1 MPQLLFTRESLLAEG
16 TILLIDKP
24 LGWTSNDVVAKVRI
38 LLRKYFG
45 IPKIKVGH
53 AGTLDP
59 LATGLMVLCVGKKT
73 REAMALTGEDK
84 EYETTFSLGAT
95 TPSYDMETEVDAT
108 FPTEH
113 ISDELIC
120 NAINTLTGTILQK
133 PPIFSAKRVN
143 GKRAYKLARKGAED
157 DLPPVEITVH
167 EFEVLER
174 NGNEL
179 RARIACSKGTYIRA
193 LARDL
198 GQLLGSGAHLAAL
211 RRTRSGSYEI
221 RDAVTLETLEKF
233 LDMTAEKNLPSS
245 VEN

>member
-1 MPQLLFTRESLLAEG
+1 MPQLLFNKESLLEEG
-16 TILLIDKP
+16 AIILIDKP

-38 LLRKYFG
+38 LLRNYYG

-59 LATGLMVLCVGKKT
+59 LATGLMVLCVGKRT
-73 REAMALTGEDK
+73 REAMTLTGEDK
-84 EYETTFSLGAT
+84 EYEALFRLGAT

-113 ISDELIC
+113 ITDECIDK
-120 NAINTLTGTILQK
+120 AINALRGTIMQK

-143 GKRAYKLARKGAED
+143 GKRAYKLARKGVED

-167 EFEVLER
+167 KFEVLER

-179 RARIACSKGTYIRA
+179 RAQIACSKGTYIRA

-198 GQLLGSGAHLAAL
+198 GRLLGSGAHLAEL
-211 RRTRSGSYEI
+211 RRTRSGNYEI

-233 LDMTAEKNLPSS
+233 LDITAEKNLTSPI
-245 VEN
+245 

>member
-1 MPQLLFTRESLLAEG
+1 MPQLLFNKESLLEEG
-16 TILLIDKP
+16 AIILIDKP

-38 LLRKYFG
+38 LLRNYYG

-59 LATGLMVLCVGKKT
+59 LATGLMVLCVGKRT
-73 REAMALTGEDK
+73 REAMTLTGEDK
-84 EYETTFSLGAT
+84 EYEALFRLGAT

-113 ISDELIC
+113 ITDECIDK
-120 NAINTLTGTILQK
+120 AINALRGTIMQK

-167 EFEVLER
+167 KFEVLER

-179 RARIACSKGTYIRA
+179 RAQIACSKGTYIRA

-198 GQLLGSGAHLAAL
+198 GRLLGSGAHLAEL
-211 RRTRSGSYEI
+211 RRTRSGNYEI

-233 LDMTAEKNLPSS
+233 LDITAEKNLTSPI
-245 VEN
+245 

>member
-1 MPQLLFTRESLLAEG
+1 MPQLLFNKESLLEEG
-16 TILLIDKP
+16 AIILIDKP

-38 LLRKYFG
+38 LLRNYYG

-73 REAMALTGEDK
+73 REAMTLTGEDK
-84 EYETTFSLGAT
+84 EYETLFRLGAT

-113 ISDELIC
+113 ITDECIDK
-120 NAINTLTGTILQK
+120 AINALRGTIMQK

-167 EFEVLER
+167 KFEVLER

-179 RARIACSKGTYIRA
+179 RAQIACSKGTYIRA

-198 GQLLGSGAHLAAL
+198 GRLLGSGAHLAEL
-211 RRTRSGSYEI
+211 RRTRSGNYEI

-233 LDMTAEKNLPSS
+233 LDITAEKNLTSPI
-245 VEN
+245 

>member
-1 MPQLLFTRESLLAEG
+1 MPQLLFNKESLLEEG
-16 TILLIDKP
+16 AIILIDKP

-38 LLRKYFG
+38 LLRNYYG

-59 LATGLMVLCVGKKT
+59 LATGLMVLCVGKRT
-73 REAMALTGEDK
+73 REAMTLTGEDK
-84 EYETTFSLGAT
+84 EYEALFRLGAT

-113 ISDELIC
+113 ITDECIDK
-120 NAINTLTGTILQK
+120 AINALRGTIMQK

-167 EFEVLER
+167 KFEVLER

-179 RARIACSKGTYIRA
+179 RAQIACSKGTYIRA

-198 GQLLGSGAHLAAL
+198 GRLLGSGAHLAEL
-211 RRTRSGSYEI
+211 RRTRSGNYEI

-233 LDMTAEKNLPSS
+233 LDITGEKNLTSPI
-245 VEN
+245 

>member
-1 MPQLLFTRESLLAEG
+1 MPQLLFNKESLLEEG
-16 TILLIDKP
+16 AIILIDKP

-38 LLRKYFG
+38 LLRNYYG

-73 REAMALTGEDK
+73 REAMTLTGEDK
-84 EYETTFSLGAT
+84 EYEALFRLGAT
-95 TPSYDMETEVDAT
+95 TPSYDMETEVDAS

-113 ISDELIC
+113 ITGECIGK
-120 NAINTLTGTILQK
+120 AINALCGTIMQK

-157 DLPPVEITVH
+157 DLPPVEVTIR
-167 EFEVLER
+167 EFDLLER
-174 NGNEL
+174 KGDEL
-179 RARIACSKGTYIRA
+179 RVRIACSKGTYIRA

-198 GQLLGSGAHLAAL
+198 GLLLNSGAHLAAL
-211 RRTRSGSYEI
+211 RRTRSGNFVI
-221 RDAVTLETLEKF
+221 HDAVTVETLELF
-233 LDMTAEKNLPSS
+233 LKMTANTTMPSKI
-245 VEN
+245 EN

>member
-1 MPQLLFTRESLLAEG
+1 MPQLLFNKESLLEEG
-16 TILLIDKP
+16 AIILIDKP

-38 LLRKYFG
+38 LLRNYYG

-59 LATGLMVLCVGKKT
+59 LATGLMVLCVGKRT
-73 REAMALTGEDK
+73 REAMTLTGEDK
-84 EYETTFSLGAT
+84 EYETLFRLGAT

-113 ISDELIC
+113 ITDECIDK
-120 NAINTLTGTILQK
+120 AINALRGTIMQK

-143 GKRAYKLARKGAED
+143 GKRAYKLARKGVED

-167 EFEVLER
+167 KFEVLER

-179 RARIACSKGTYIRA
+179 RAQIACSKGTYIRA

-198 GQLLGSGAHLAAL
+198 GRLLGSGAHLAEL
-211 RRTRSGSYEI
+211 RRTRSGNYEI

-233 LDMTAEKNLPSS
+233 LDITAEKNLTSPI
-245 VEN
+245 

>member
-1 MPQLLFTRESLLAEG
+1 MPQLLFNKESLLEEG
-16 TILLIDKP
+16 AIILIDKP

-38 LLRKYFG
+38 LLRNYYG

-59 LATGLMVLCVGKKT
+59 LATGLMVLCVGKRT
-73 REAMALTGEDK
+73 REAMTLTGEDK
-84 EYETTFSLGAT
+84 EYEALFRLGAT
-95 TPSYDMETEVDAT
+95 TPSYDMETEVNAT

-113 ISDELIC
+113 ITDECIDK
-120 NAINTLTGTILQK
+120 AINALRGTIMQK

-143 GKRAYKLARKGAED
+143 GKRAYKLARKGVED

-167 EFEVLER
+167 KFEVLER

-179 RARIACSKGTYIRA
+179 RAQIACSKGTYIRA

-198 GQLLGSGAHLAAL
+198 GQLLGSGAHLAEL
-211 RRTRSGSYEI
+211 RRTRSGNYEI

-233 LDMTAEKNLPSS
+233 LDITAEKNLTSPI
-245 VEN
+245 

>member
-1 MPQLLFTRESLLAEG
+1 MPQLLFNKESLQEEG
-16 TILLIDKP
+16 AIILIDKP

-38 LLRKYFG
+38 LLRNYYG

-59 LATGLMVLCVGKKT
+59 LATGLMVLCVGKRT
-73 REAMALTGEDK
+73 REAMTLTGEDK
-84 EYETTFSLGAT
+84 EYEALFRLGAT

-113 ISDELIC
+113 ITDECIDK
-120 NAINTLTGTILQK
+120 AINALRGTIMQK

-167 EFEVLER
+167 KFEVLER

-179 RARIACSKGTYIRA
+179 RAQIACSKGTYIRA

-198 GQLLGSGAHLAAL
+198 GRLLGSGAHLAEL
-211 RRTRSGSYEI
+211 RRTRSGNYEI

-233 LDMTAEKNLPSS
+233 LDITAEKNLTSPI
-245 VEN
+245 

>member
-1 MPQLLFTRESLLAEG
+1 MPQLLFNKESLQEEG
-16 TILLIDKP
+16 AIILIDKP

-38 LLRKYFG
+38 LLRNYYG

-59 LATGLMVLCVGKKT
+59 LATGLMVLCVGKRT
-73 REAMALTGEDK
+73 REAMTLTGEDK
-84 EYETTFSLGAT
+84 EYEALFRLGAT

-113 ISDELIC
+113 ITDECIDK
-120 NAINTLTGTILQK
+120 AINALRGTIMQK

-167 EFEVLER
+167 KFEVLER

-179 RARIACSKGTYIRA
+179 RAQIACSKGTYIRA

-198 GQLLGSGAHLAAL
+198 GRLLGSGVHLAEL
-211 RRTRSGSYEI
+211 RRTRSGNYEI

-233 LDMTAEKNLPSS
+233 LDITAEKNLTSPI
-245 VEN
+245 

>member
-1 MPQLLFTRESLLAEG
+1 MPQLLFNKESLLEEG
-16 TILLIDKP
+16 AIILIDKP

-38 LLRKYFG
+38 LLRNYYG

-59 LATGLMVLCVGKKT
+59 LATGLMVLCVGKRT
-73 REAMALTGEDK
+73 REAMTLTGEDK
-84 EYETTFSLGAT
+84 EYEALFRLGAT

-113 ISDELIC
+113 ITDECIDK
-120 NAINTLTGTILQK
+120 AINALRGTIMQK

-143 GKRAYKLARKGAED
+143 GKRAYKLARKGVED

-167 EFEVLER
+167 KFEVLER

-179 RARIACSKGTYIRA
+179 RAQIACSKGTYIRA

-198 GQLLGSGAHLAAL
+198 GQLLGSGAHLAEL
-211 RRTRSGSYEI
+211 RRTRSGNYEI

-233 LDMTAEKNLPSS
+233 LDITAEKNLTSPI
-245 VEN
+245 

>member
-1 MPQLLFTRESLLAEG
+1 MPQLLFNKESLLEEG
-16 TILLIDKP
+16 AIILIDKP

-38 LLRKYFG
+38 LLRNYYG

-59 LATGLMVLCVGKKT
+59 LATGLMVLCVGKRT
-73 REAMALTGEDK
+73 REAMTLTGEDK
-84 EYETTFSLGAT
+84 EYEALFRLGAT

-113 ISDELIC
+113 ITDECIDK
-120 NAINTLTGTILQK
+120 AINALCGTIMQK

-167 EFEVLER
+167 KFEVLAR

-179 RARIACSKGTYIRA
+179 RAQIACSKGTYIRA

-198 GQLLGSGAHLAAL
+198 GQLLGSGAHLAEL
-211 RRTRSGSYEI
+211 RRTRSGNYEI

-233 LDMTAEKNLPSS
+233 LDITAEKNLTSPI
-245 VEN
+245 